1 MHRIFRI
8 VAFRPVRVGRA
19 SRLKYARGRLFCLML
34 LGALALSG
42 CGSRVELFAAAN
54 EGEANEMLSV
64 LLDAEIPAS
73 KAVTK
78 AGIAISVPQP
88 DVAGALDL
96 LRERGLPRERFDGMG
111 GVFRKEGMISSPLEE
126 RARYIFALSQ
136 ELSRTLSQMDG
147 VVVARVHVVLPER
160 GALGASVGTPASAA
174 VFIKHR
180 LQYNLDALR
189 PQIRALVTHAIPGLA
204 DDQVSVALV
213 PAQPA
218 VQSTAPPM
226 RRILGMEVT
235 RQSSSAL
242 AWTLSLLT
250 VAMLASMAVAL
261 FLMWRQGW
269 LRGAGP
275 PAVSRARHTRDSG
288 YE

>member
-1 MHRIFRI
+1 MRRIFRI
-8 VAFRPVRVGRA
+8 VGFRAVPVGRVKRLRF
-19 SRLKYARGRLFCLML
+19 SRVRLACLLL

-42 CGSRVELFAAAN
+42 CGARVELFAAAN

-78 AGIAISVPQP
+78 AGIAISVPQQ

-180 LQYNLDALR
+180 PQYSLDTLR
-189 PQIRALVTHAIPGLA
+189 PQIRALVTHAIPGLSDA
-204 DDQVSVALV
+204 QVSVALV
-213 PAQPA
+213 PAQAP
-218 VQSTAPPM
+218 VQSAAPPM
-226 RRILGMEVT
+226 RRILGIEVT

-242 AWTLSLLT
+242 AWTLALLT
-250 VAMLASMAVAL
+250 VSMLAALATAL
-261 FLMWRQGW
+261 FLMWRQG
-269 LRGAGP
+269 LIAGSGRP
-275 PAVSRARHTRDSG
+275 GLVRAGQAHNPGR
-288 YE
+288 E